1 MNGGCSL
8 SIYIQTNINMGS
20 THVDV
25 LILLIK
31 MLFSFP
37 GELIGI
43 DYLYMQTGKCMQD
56 MDPEGEETEQLLED
70 LGDEAED
77 EGFTDD
83 TEASLELFS
92 ALISLPPAQPSTS
105 GSWSAAPPPPSPPPP
120 AQPSTSGSWSAAPP
134 PPSPPPPPPASSA
147 VTAPGAAPQVPVEQL
162 VSTFEQ

>member
-1 MNGGCSL
+1 MNAGCSL

-120 AQPSTSGSWSAAPP
+120 
-134 PPSPPPPPPASSA
+134 PPASSA
-147 VTAPGAAPQVPVEQL
+147 VTAPGATPQVPVEQL

>member
-1 MNGGCSL
+1 MNAGCSL

-105 GSWSAAPPPPSPPPP
+105 GSWSAAPPPPSPPP

>member
-1 MNGGCSL
+1 MNVGCTL
-8 SIYIQTNINMGS
+8 SIFIQTNINMAS
-20 THVDV
+20 TYVDV

-105 GSWSAAPPPPSPPPP
+105 GSWSSL
-120 AQPSTSGSWSAAPP
+120 PP
-134 PPSPPPPPPASSA
+134 PPSPPPPPPPPAQSSA
-147 VTAPGAAPQVPVEQL
+147 VTAPGAAPQVPVEQS
-162 VSTFEQ
+162 VSTF